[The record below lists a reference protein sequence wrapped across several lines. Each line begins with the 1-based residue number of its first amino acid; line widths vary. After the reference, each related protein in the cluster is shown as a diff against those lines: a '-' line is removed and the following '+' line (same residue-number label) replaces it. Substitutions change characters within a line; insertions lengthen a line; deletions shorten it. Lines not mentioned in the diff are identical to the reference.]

1 MTPNTLNT
9 HYIIINLFSASDM
22 LSSRFRSKGMGAR
35 NMKSMRSPSVTI
47 FMTNFYRAGV
57 EEGGGGGVL
66 TSEYSSKTKQSFNL
80 IQPKGTEERYTIHH
94 EAYFLF

>member
-1 MTPNTLNT
+1 MTSNTLNT

-22 LSSRFRSKGMGAR
+22 LSSRSRSKGVGAR

-57 EEGGGGGVL
+57 GGGGGTHVR
-66 TSEYSSKTKQSFNL
+66 
-80 IQPKGTEERYTIHH
+80 IQQQD
-94 EAYFLF
+94 